1 MSEQENKPYPEEIE
15 AEKENL
21 SEQLILL
28 DDGRTVEFFYD
39 ANSNEPRRFYIRGQ
53 NGEITEFSDLREP
66 NDDYDYKYVQQKIAE
81 KTSIVVT
88 DREAKKITDK
98 LYEMDVKN
106 EMDDRK
112 VLE

>member
-1 MSEQENKPYPEEIE
+1 MSEEKNEPYPEEIE
-15 AEKENL
+15 AEKDNL

-39 ANSNEPRRFYIRGQ
+39 ANSNEPRRFYIRGK
-53 NGEITEFSDLREP
+53 NGEITEFTDLGEP

-88 DREAKKITDK
+88 DGEAKKITDK

-106 EMDDRK
+106 EMNNRR